1 MSTENTGYRTGRSA
15 PLDGGELAR
24 LAELLERYLHHRPR
38 TPTPAVEQLRAE
50 IARAAG
56 IVR

>member
-1 MSTENTGYRTGRSA
+1 MSTDNSGYRTGRYA

-24 LAELLERYLHHRPR
+24 LAQLLERYLHHRPR
-38 TPTPAVEQLRAE
+38 TPTPAVDRLHAE
-50 IARAAG
+50 IVLAAG